1 MRIPIPFKDLL
12 PIEAVKQLSQLVVQ
26 PSLVAALKD
35 AAQKLGLKEQLQPGN
50 IQQILQQAGRWMESV
65 AEPWLRDAKPGLMP
79 GINATGELFSTR
91 WCTHRIC

>member
-65 AEPWLRDAKPGLMP
+65 AWNKAISSFNSESK
-79 GINATGELFSTR
+79 EFSQPS
-91 WCTHRIC
+91 ILEVS